1 MKCCL
6 LASIGLVLVLVPVQ
20 AQEKAKEKASAKAPP
35 ENPKLAIGQPAPEI
49 VGHDIEGKPL
59 RLSDYRGKVVL
70 LDFWG
75 NW

>member
-1 MKCCL
+1 MKPWLIVSISFVL
-6 LASIGLVLVLVPVQ
+6 LLMSAQ
-20 AQEKAKEKASAKAPP
+20 AQDKGKDKASQKGTP

-49 VGHDIEGKPL
+49 VGHDIDGKPL
-59 RLSDYRGKVVL
+59 KLSDYRGKVVL